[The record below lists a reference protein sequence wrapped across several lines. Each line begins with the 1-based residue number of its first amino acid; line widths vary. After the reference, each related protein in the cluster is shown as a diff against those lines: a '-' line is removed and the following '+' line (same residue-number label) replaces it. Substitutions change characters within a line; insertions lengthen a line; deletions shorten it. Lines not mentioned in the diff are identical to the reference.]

1 MGRPLY
7 TKFSIFYRISKKE
20 EFLRK
25 LISSLCNRNDLSDY
39 EVLYDMYS
47 RTFDIIADAIRNH
60 DKKRIMLLIMNENVD
75 AKLNRRIYDYLV
87 CANTFKL
94 SKKNLEEALERQEI

>member
-1 MGRPLY
+1 MSRPLY
-7 TKFSIFYRISKKE
+7 TKFSIFYRISKKY

-25 LISSLCNRNDLSDY
+25 LIGSLQSRNDLSDY
-39 EVLYDMYS
+39 DVLYDMYS
-47 RTFDIIADAIRNH
+47 RTFDIIAEAIKNK
-60 DKKRIMLLIMNENVD
+60 DKKRIMTLIMNENCD

-94 SKKNLEEALERQEI
+94 SKKNLEEALENQEL

>member
-7 TKFSIFYRISKKE
+7 TRFSIFYRISKKD

-25 LISSLCNRNDLSDY
+25 LIMSLCNRNDLSDY

-47 RTFDIIADAIRNH
+47 RTFDIIADAIKKK
-60 DKKRIMLLIMNENVD
+60 DKKRIMMLIMNENCD

-94 SKKNLEEALERQEI
+94 SKKNLEEALENEEL

>member
-1 MGRPLY
+1 MSRPLY
-7 TKFSIFYRISKKE
+7 TKFSIFYRISKKY

-25 LISSLCNRNDLSDY
+25 LIASLQSRNDLSDY
-39 EVLYDMYS
+39 DVLYDMYS
-47 RTFDIIADAIRNH
+47 RTFDIIAEAIKNK
-60 DKKRIMLLIMNENVD
+60 DKKRIMTLIMNENCD

-94 SKKNLEEALERQEI
+94 SKKNLEEALENQEL

>member
-1 MGRPLY
+1 MSRPLY

-25 LISSLCNRNDLSDY
+25 LIMSLCDRKDLSNYD
-39 EVLYDMYS
+39 VLYQMYS
-47 RTFDIIADAIRNH
+47 RTFDIIADAVMNK
-60 DKKRIMLLIMNENVD
+60 DKSRIMTLLMNENME
-75 AKLNRRIYDYLV
+75 AKLNRRIFDYLV

-94 SKKNLEEALERQEI
+94 SKKNLQEAIEQQEL

>member
-1 MGRPLY
+1 MSRPLY
-7 TKFSIFYRISKKE
+7 TKFSIFYRISKKD

-25 LISSLCNRNDLSDY
+25 LIASLCNRNDISDY

-47 RTFDIIADAIRNH
+47 RTFDIIADAIKNH
-60 DKKRIMLLIMNENVD
+60 DKKRIMMLIMNENCE

-94 SKKNLEEALERQEI
+94 SKKNLEEVLENQEF

>member
-7 TKFSIFYRISKKE
+7 TRFSIFYRISKKD

-25 LISSLCNRNDLSDY
+25 LIMSLCNRNDLSDY

-47 RTFDIIADAIRNH
+47 RTFDIIADAIKKK
-60 DKKRIMLLIMNENVD
+60 DKKRIMMLIMNENCD

-94 SKKNLEEALERQEI
+94 SKKNLEEALENQEL

>member
-7 TKFSIFYRISKKE
+7 TRFSIFYRISKKD
-20 EFLRK
+20 EFLK
-25 LISSLCNRNDLSDY
+25 KK
-39 EVLYDMYS
+39 
-47 RTFDIIADAIRNH
+47 
-60 DKKRIMLLIMNENVD
+60 DKKRIMMLIMNENCD

-94 SKKNLEEALERQEI
+94 SKKNLEEALENQEL

>member
-7 TKFSIFYRISKKE
+7 TRFSIFYRISKKE

-47 RTFDIIADAIRNH
+47 RTFDIIADAIKNK
-60 DKKRIMLLIMNENVD
+60 DKKRIMMLIMNENVD

-94 SKKNLEEALERQEI
+94 SKKNLEEALENQEL

>member
-1 MGRPLY
+1 MSRPLY
-7 TKFSIFYRISKKE
+7 TKFSIFYRISKKY

-25 LISSLCNRNDLSDY
+25 LISSLQSRNDLSDY
-39 EVLYDMYS
+39 DVLYDMYS
-47 RTFDIIADAIRNH
+47 RTFDIIAEAIKNK
-60 DKKRIMLLIMNENVD
+60 DKKRIMALIMNENCD

-94 SKKNLEEALERQEI
+94 SKKNLEEALENQEL

>member
-1 MGRPLY
+1 MSRPLY
-7 TKFSIFYRISKKE
+7 TKFSIFYRISKKD

-25 LISSLCNRNDLSDY
+25 LIASLCSRTDLSDY
-39 EVLYDMYS
+39 DVLYDMYS
-47 RTFDIIADAIRNH
+47 RTFDIIADAIKKR
-60 DKKRIMLLIMNENVD
+60 DKKRIMMLIMNENCE

-94 SKKNLEEALERQEI
+94 SKKNLEEALENQEL

>member
-7 TKFSIFYRISKKE
+7 TRFSIFYRISKKD

-25 LISSLCNRNDLSDY
+25 LIMSLCNRNDLSDY

-47 RTFDIIADAIRNH
+47 RTFDIIADAIKKK
-60 DKKRIMLLIMNENVD
+60 DKKRIIMLIMNENCD

-94 SKKNLEEALERQEI
+94 SKKNLEEALENQEL

>member
-7 TKFSIFYRISKKE
+7 TRFSIFYRISKKD

-25 LISSLCNRNDLSDY
+25 LIISICNREDLKDY
-39 EVLYDMYS
+39 DVIYNTYS
-47 RTFDIIADAIRNH
+47 RTFDILADAIQNH
-60 DKKRIMLLIMNENVD
+60 DKQRVMLLILGENCD
-75 AKLNRRIYDYLV
+75 AKLNRRIFDYLM

-94 SKKNLEEALERQEI
+94 SRKNLQEALEKQEI

>member
-25 LISSLCNRNDLSDY
+25 LIMSLCNREDLSSYDVFY
-39 EVLYDMYS
+39 EMYS
-47 RTFDIIADAIRNH
+47 KTFDIIADAIMKK
-60 DKKRIMLLIMNENVD
+60 DKDRILALIMNENVD
-75 AKLNRRIYDYLV
+75 AKLNRRIYDYLM

-94 SKKNLEEALERQEI
+94 SKKNLQEALEQQEL

>member
-1 MGRPLY
+1 MSRPLY
-7 TKFSIFYRISKKE
+7 TKFSIFYRISKKD

-25 LISSLCNRNDLSDY
+25 LIMSLCNRTDLSDY

-47 RTFDIIADAIRNH
+47 RTFDIIADAIKNH
-60 DKKRIMLLIMNENVD
+60 DKKRIMMLIMNENCE

-94 SKKNLEEALERQEI
+94 SKKNLEEALENQEF

>member
-7 TKFSIFYRISKKE
+7 TRFSIFYRISKKE

-25 LISSLCNRNDLSDY
+25 LIASLCNRNDLSDY

-47 RTFDIIADAIRNH
+47 RTFDIIADAIKNK
-60 DKKRIMLLIMNENVD
+60 DKKRIMMLIMNENVD

-94 SKKNLEEALERQEI
+94 SKKNLEEALENQEL